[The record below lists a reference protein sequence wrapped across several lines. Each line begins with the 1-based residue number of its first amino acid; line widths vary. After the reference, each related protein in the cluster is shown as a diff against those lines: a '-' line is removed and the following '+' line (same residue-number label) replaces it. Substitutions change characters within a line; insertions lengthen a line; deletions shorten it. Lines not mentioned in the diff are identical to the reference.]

1 MRIAN
6 VCWILTVIGVLGC
19 SQTGGQA
26 GCPQGMM
33 PCGATCLPTGFACGA
48 SDASGGGQDASVDD
62 ASLSALSLS
71 GGSLSPEFSPTRAVY
86 SARVSVFAT
95 TVQVTATAV
104 QSGATIEING
114 QPVASGVA
122 SAPIA
127 LANGPTMIA
136 VRVQSQGGA
145 QMSYD
150 IAITKAP
157 IDYIKASNTGTGD
170 LFAMVALSGDTLAVA
185 ATSEESNAT
194 GVDGNQADNSA
205 FASGAVYVFTR
216 AGSTWSQQAYIKA
229 SNTEALDQFG
239 LSLSLSGDTLAVGTY
254 MEASSATGVN
264 GNQADNS
271 APRSGAVYVF
281 QRTGTTW
288 RQQAYIKASNAQ
300 AYDQFGYSV
309 SVSGDT
315 LAVGAMAE
323 DSNATGVDGNQAD
336 NSASGSGAVY
346 VFTRSGSTWSQQ
358 AYIKASNTEANDQF
372 GTSVAVS
379 GDTLTVG
386 ATMEASNATGANG
399 NQADNSAPGSGAV
412 YVFQRV
418 GTTWSQQA
426 YIKASNTNGADYF
439 GTAVSLSGDTLAVSA
454 TGEDSNAT
462 GVDGNQANN
471 DFVASGAVYVFQR
484 TGTTWSQQAYIKA
497 SNTERDDLFGT
508 SISLSGDLLVVGA
521 YTEGSGSRVINV
533 GQNDNSALSSGA
545 GYLFQRVGT
554 TWRQQAY
561 IKAPNSER
569 GDYFGYRVAVSDG
582 TVAIGALNEADDAR
596 GVNDIWTNNRAP
608 GSGAV
613 YVFR

>member
-358 AYIKASNTEANDQF
+358 AYIKASNTE
-372 GTSVAVS
+372 
-379 GDTLTVG
+379 
-386 ATMEASNATGANG
+386 
-399 NQADNSAPGSGAV
+399 
-412 YVFQRV
+412 
-418 GTTWSQQA
+418 
-426 YIKASNTNGADYF
+426 
-439 GTAVSLSGDTLAVSA
+439 
-454 TGEDSNAT
+454 
-462 GVDGNQANN
+462 
-471 DFVASGAVYVFQR
+471 
-484 TGTTWSQQAYIKA
+484 
-497 SNTERDDLFGT
+497 RDDLFGT